1 MTDLDTLARLAR
13 SRVMAEVEAD
23 SIRQLIDELQRK
35 LYEAEHRIVGL
46 REQENRLWRG
56 EAPDDSTD

>member
-1 MTDLDTLARLAR
+1 MTDLDALARLAR

-23 SIRQLIDELQRK
+23 SIRQLIDELRRK

-46 REQENRLWRG
+46 REQEDRLWRG
-56 EAPDDSTD
+56 EVPDVRTD